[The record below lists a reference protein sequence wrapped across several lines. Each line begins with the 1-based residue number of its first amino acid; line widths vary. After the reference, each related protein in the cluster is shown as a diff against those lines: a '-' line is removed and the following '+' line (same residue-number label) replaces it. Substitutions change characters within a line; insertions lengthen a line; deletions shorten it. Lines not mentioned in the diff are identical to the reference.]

1 MTEKEKRGTRMTV
14 KGSVKNEIKHIHEEY
29 DKEGGKSIK
38 PSFNYIVVVESS
50 DDFFVTDT
58 LSEAKD
64 IAIEYGTEHN
74 KFMSIYEVKLFGNE
88 YKANLIFAY
97 KWYKRELVEDSERYP
112 MHIAWRTRGDLL
124 EVNEND

>member
-1 MTEKEKRGTRMTV
+1 MKNRITV
-14 KGSVKNEIKHIHEEY
+14 KESVKNEIKRIHEEY

-38 PSFNYIVVVESS
+38 PSFNYIVVVDSS

-58 LSEAKD
+58 LPDAKD

-74 KFMSIYEVKLFGNE
+74 EFMSIYAVKLFGNE

-97 KWYKRELVEDSERYP
+97 KWYKRELVEDFERNP
-112 MHIAWRTRGDLL
+112 LHIAWRTRGDLL
-124 EVNEND
+124 EVSE

>member
-1 MTEKEKRGTRMTV
+1 MNKEV
-14 KGSVKNEIKHIHEEY
+14 ISEIRHIHEEY

-38 PSFNYIVVVESS
+38 PSFNYIVVVDTS

-58 LSEAKD
+58 LSVAKN
-64 IAIEYGTEHN
+64 IAIEYGTEH
-74 KFMSIYEVKLFGNE
+74 KEFISIYEVKLFGNE

-97 KWYKRELVEDSERYP
+97 KWYKRELVEDSERNP

-124 EVNEND
+124 GVAEV

>member
-1 MTEKEKRGTRMTV
+1 MT
-14 KGSVKNEIKHIHEEY
+14 VKNEIKLIHEEY

-38 PSFNYIVVVESS
+38 PSFSYIVVVESS

-64 IAIEYGTEHN
+64 IAIEYGTEHDE
-74 KFMSIYEVKLFGNE
+74 FMSIYEVKLFGNE
-88 YKANLIFAY
+88 YKANLIFTY
-97 KWYKRELVEDSERYP
+97 EWHKRELIENSERYP

-124 EVNEND
+124 KVGK